1 MTSRTAE
8 RMYSAR
14 MKATSRCGRWGCG
27 TCSIC
32 AMKGIPWEVAME
44 LGQVAFVFPLLDG
57 RWCNCGVKQSAS
69 DRPPSNSLRAQAQH
83 LPGTA
88 IGAKV
93 CRTWGFGAA
102 DLALR
107 RSVCTHDQRP
117 VRAGRKPHSAL
128 WEGKGGNVATGR
140 CDDGSTESW
149 SEDAAPNQH
158 PSPGPAPT
166 ASKPNAP
173 ATRSCAKVPKMTVA
187 TPISRHDHHQATR
200 TPALLTLFAKLRV
213 VGHTD
218 RAEYVLRRHIEC
230 QRPSG

>member
-1 MTSRTAE
+1 
-8 RMYSAR
+8 
-14 MKATSRCGRWGCG
+14 
-27 TCSIC
+27 
-32 AMKGIPWEVAME
+32 ME

-149 SEDAAPNQH
+149 SDDAAPNQH
-158 PSPGPAPT
+158 PSPGPRQPHRRRTRPQQGTAREFRKCLRRRMLPLTTNPGRRGPT
-166 ASKPNAP
+166 A
-173 ATRSCAKVPKMTVA
+173 V
-187 TPISRHDHHQATR
+187 
-200 TPALLTLFAKLRV
+200 LTA
-213 VGHTD
+213 
-218 RAEYVLRRHIEC
+218 VLRRLDGG
-230 QRPSG
+230 SW